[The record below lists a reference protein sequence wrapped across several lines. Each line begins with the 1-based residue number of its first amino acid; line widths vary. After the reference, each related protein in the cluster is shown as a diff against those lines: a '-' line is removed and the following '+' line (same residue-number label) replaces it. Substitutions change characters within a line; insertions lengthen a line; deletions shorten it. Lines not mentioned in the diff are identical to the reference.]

1 MAGLTVGAE
10 SHVWQGIVIGCK
22 SQHNFCVYTSLL
34 LSAALAS
41 LESLVLEDILNAHL
55 EGGGDMHGFSAT
67 QFRIVMKGLLESKS
81 GAVSWEKLVDDESV
95 GEEALLAMVEANLLA
110 YREPSELALD
120 IPPAAYGSYMAV
132 ATAFL
137 PVHLHCMRKVAGD
150 ATFSNPK

>member
-1 MAGLTVGAE
+1 MY
-10 SHVWQGIVIGCK
+10 I
-22 SQHNFCVYTSLL
+22 LL
-34 LSAALAS
+34 CLRPAALAS
-41 LESLVLEDILNAHL
+41 LERLVIKDIMRAHRK
-55 EGGGDMHGFSAT
+55 GGRDMHRFSAA
-67 QFRIVMKGLLESKS
+67 QFRVVMKGLLESKS

-120 IPPAAYGSYMAV
+120 IPPAAYGSDTAV